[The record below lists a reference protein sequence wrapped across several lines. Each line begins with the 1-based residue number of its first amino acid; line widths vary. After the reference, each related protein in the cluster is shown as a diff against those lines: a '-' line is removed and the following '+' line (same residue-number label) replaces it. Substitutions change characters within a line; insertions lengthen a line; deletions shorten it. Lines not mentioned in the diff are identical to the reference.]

1 MPCCASPNGPGYA
14 TPLSAM
20 RDGEREKIVYLPLVA
35 LNKENPD
42 LPPTDPDALA
52 TVDVDPE
59 SPKYGQGTA
68 YPIFFSHVHVTIWG
82 QGRTAAFCLGASSCH
97 LQSDNKMSLTNLKA
111 NFCTFLSI
119 FYKTAGKS
127 VVFWRLVGWWAICIN
142 INSDK
147 SQISRFSCSFLPKFA
162 KTWKHLQS
170 DMIYSPTSG
179 ASATRPRRSFPYGA
193 DIG

>member
-1 MPCCASPNGPGYA
+1 MKITCLLLILISTNEYLLESFFSISIPISFPKQSLNWIQFFYILILVSVNRNCLSDIFQQPSRSHIPCFTEMPCCASPNGPGYA

-68 YPIFFSHVHVTIWG
+68 YPIFFSQVHVTI
-82 QGRTAAFCLGASSCH
+82 
-97 LQSDNKMSLTNLKA
+97 
-111 NFCTFLSI
+111 
-119 FYKTAGKS
+119 
-127 VVFWRLVGWWAICIN
+127 
-142 INSDK
+142 
-147 SQISRFSCSFLPKFA
+147 
-162 KTWKHLQS
+162 
-170 DMIYSPTSG
+170 
-179 ASATRPRRSFPYGA
+179 
-193 DIG
+193 